1 MKFGEYDITSTKISG
16 GILKFLRIVCTII
29 FKTYVLDSQ
38 KSKMIISATYIM
50 VLVTNNIVNFDRFQ
64 YLDATLCRFVTL
76 FCRKMNYLF
85 SKVGRIYQKQPGIHQ
100 NRVLWMYFY
109 LLFTQIPTR
118 IEKPCDSTVV
128 CFEIDQMFCQCLD
141 SVFYSLK
148 QLMMHYG

>member
-1 MKFGEYDITSTKISG
+1 M
-16 GILKFLRIVCTII
+16 KFLRIVCTII

-128 CFEIDQMFCQCLD
+128 CFEIDHEMNKSSDGILRLIKKPNLAILTDGYCVCSPLREIF
-141 SVFYSLK
+141 
-148 QLMMHYG
+148 